1 MQRLL
6 FTAAF
11 GVALLGLT
19 GLGVGQVTNPF
30 QPIEPVNPVNP
41 AIQFP
46 IVPEA
51 GKSLILVHSFKG
63 PKAAE
68 QANELAA
75 AVRRDHKLPAY
86 VFAKG
91 REERLKQQQ
100 HLEELRKKYG
110 QSRFPIERI
119 EEHYAVLVGGYKDAE
134 TARANLDSVRRLKP
148 PEKYFISGERVQ
160 PGKSDKGEE
169 GVFIQQIKINPFNS
183 AFVVDNPTIPKD
195 QRADSKK
202 ADPLMKKLNEDEN
215 YSLFQCK
222 KPWTLVVAVF
232 QGLPVVQAAGTSP
245 SVMDKLL
252 GRNAG
257 EQLAASA
264 LNAHNLAEALR
275 KLGFEAY
282 VLHTRYNSVVTV
294 GAYDTKDDRRMQQV
308 QEALHNR
315 FKLDGGMQFMAQP
328 MPMEVP
334 QS

>member
-6 FTAAF
+6 FAAGF
-11 GVALLGLT
+11 GLALFGLASMSE
-19 GLGVGQVTNPF
+19 GQVSPF
-30 QPIEPVNPVNP
+30 DPITPVNPVNP
-41 AIQFP
+41 VILYP
-46 IVPEA
+46 VTPEA
-51 GKSLILVHSFKG
+51 GAHLICVQSFKG
-63 PKAAE
+63 PKATE

-91 REERLKQQQ
+91 REERLKQQR
-100 HLEELRKKYG
+100 HLEELKKKYG
-110 QSRFPIERI
+110 TNRFPIERI
-119 EEHYAVLVGGYKDAE
+119 EEHYAVLVGGYKDMDA
-134 TARANLDSVRRLKP
+134 ARSALESVRRLKP
-148 PEKYFISGERVQ
+148 PDKFFISGERVQ
-160 PGKSDKGEE
+160 RGKSDKGED
-169 GVFIQQIKINPFNS
+169 GVFLQEIRINPFNT
-183 AFVVDNPTIPKD
+183 AFVVRNPTI
-195 QRADSKK
+195 QLEQQAENK
-202 ADPLMKKLNEDEN
+202 ADPMLKKWNADET
-215 YSLFQCK
+215 YSLLQCK
-222 KPWTLVVAVF
+222 KPWTLVVSVF
-232 QGLPVVQAAGTSP
+232 QGLPVVQAAGASP

-252 GRNAG
+252 GRNPG

-282 VLHTRYNSVVTV
+282 VLHTRHNSVVTV

-315 FKLDGGMQFMAQP
+315 FKLEGGGMQFMAQP

>member
-6 FTAAF
+6 FAA
-11 GVALLGLT
+11 GLGLALF
-19 GLGVGQVTNPF
+19 GLASTSEGQVNPF
-30 QPIEPVNPVNP
+30 DPIAPVNPVNP
-41 AIQFP
+41 VIQYP
-46 IVPEA
+46 VTPEA
-51 GKSLILVHSFKG
+51 GAHLICVQSFKG
-63 PKAAE
+63 PKATE

-91 REERLKQQQ
+91 REERLKQQR

-119 EEHYAVLVGGYKDAE
+119 EEQYAVLVGGYKDMDAARSALE
-134 TARANLDSVRRLKP
+134 TVRRLKP
-148 PEKYFISGERVQ
+148 PDKFFISGERVQ
-160 PGKSDKGEE
+160 PGKSDKGES
-169 GVFIQQIKINPFNS
+169 GVFLQEIRINPFNS
-183 AFVVDNPTIPKD
+183 AFVVRNPTI
-195 QRADSKK
+195 QQEQQAENK
-202 ADPLMKKLNEDEN
+202 ADPLMKKLNADET
-215 YSLFQCK
+215 YSLLQCK
-222 KPWTLVVAVF
+222 KPWTLVVSVF
-232 QGLPVVQAAGTSP
+232 QGLPVVQAAGTAP
-245 SVMDKLL
+245 SVMDKLM
-252 GRNAG
+252 GRNPG

-282 VLHTRYNSVVTV
+282 VLHTRYNSVVTI